1 MSSWRIKSLSYQHL
15 WTWDNQEMIRQDKEK
30 PRTETQGR
38 NVGMS
43 SERGSDG
50 KDVKKYEQASH
61 RPSRDCII

>member
-1 MSSWRIKSLSYQHL
+1 
-15 WTWDNQEMIRQDKEK
+15 MIRQDKEK

-61 RPSRDCII
+61 RRYEHALLSDIL

>member
-1 MSSWRIKSLSYQHL
+1 
-15 WTWDNQEMIRQDKEK
+15 MIRQDKEK